1 MFFLP
6 AGRTGL
12 AVVDA
17 AVAEARDTASE
28 KVKGKRRAV
37 DADVRA
43 EGGPVERYLPVMN
56 ACLAVLILVL
66 GLLGRAGGEVDG
78 GLGMVRLS
86 MLPALALAVVVGV
99 KVMLGSVDVEELE
112 GLRYGYKGA

>member
-17 AVAEARDTASE
+17 AVADARDTASE
-28 KVKGKRRAV
+28 KVKGKRRAG
-37 DADVRA
+37 DADVRG

-56 ACLAVLILVL
+56 ACLAVLILFL
-66 GLLGRAGGEVDG
+66 GLLGRGGGQAEVR
-78 GLGMVRLS
+78 LGKGRLS
-86 MLPALALAVVVGV
+86 MLPALALGVVMGV
-99 KVMLGSVDVEELE
+99 KIMLGSVDVEELE